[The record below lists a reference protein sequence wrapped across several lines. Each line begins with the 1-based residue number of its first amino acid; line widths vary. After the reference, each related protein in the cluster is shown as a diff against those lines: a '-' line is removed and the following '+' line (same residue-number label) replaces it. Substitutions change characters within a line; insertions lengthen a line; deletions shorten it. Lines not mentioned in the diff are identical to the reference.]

1 MILVLASIIAVFLA
15 GSTCG
20 IFAMLVIGIHAE
32 ERRVMRSRSHP
43 SRPDSS
49 RTDSSRAGAVSR
61 RLLTTRTCDEAPT
74 RVPAGR

>member
-1 MILVLASIIAVFLA
+1 MILVLASILAVFLA

-32 ERRVMRSRSHP
+32 ERRTAGRRAE
-43 SRPDSS
+43 SS
-49 RTDSSRAGAVSR
+49 RVGTASR
-61 RLLTTRTCDEAPT
+61 RVLSTRTCDDAPA

>member
-32 ERRVMRSRSHP
+32 ERRVARGRAESSRS
-43 SRPDSS
+43 
-49 RTDSSRAGAVSR
+49 GAASR
-61 RLLTTRTCDEAPT
+61 RLLSTRTCDEVPR
-74 RVPAGR
+74 RVPVGR

>member
-1 MILVLASIIAVFLA
+1 MILILAAIIAVFLA

-32 ERRVMRSRSHP
+32 ERRASRGRP
-43 SRPDSS
+43 ETSRVG
-49 RTDSSRAGAVSR
+49 TASR
-61 RLLTTRTCDEAPT
+61 RLLSTRTCDDTPG

>member
-1 MILVLASIIAVFLA
+1 MILVLASIVAVFLA

-32 ERRVMRSRSHP
+32 ERRAMRRDSSP
-43 SRPDSS
+43 SRIGN
-49 RTDSSRAGAVSR
+49 ASR
-61 RLLTTRTCDEAPT
+61 RVLTTRTTCDDAPE

>member
-1 MILVLASIIAVFLA
+1 MILVLAAILAVFLA

-32 ERRVMRSRSHP
+32 ERRTARGLAETSRVG
-43 SRPDSS
+43 
-49 RTDSSRAGAVSR
+49 TASR
-61 RLLTTRTCDEAPT
+61 RVLSTRTCDDMSA